1 VPDSLFEAERE
12 EAHRRVDELR
22 VKAKAEADRQDRVR
36 AERIKL
42 AKAEQERAKAMRREE
57 REKEALERRESRD
70 VLDHRSS
77 LSNGS
82 ARPAPTPLD
91 DSWKS
96 DPELW
101 KEGGKVLPWQ
111 VKGQDPPPSFVA
123 PADWNPAGWKYV
135 SGVWVNIPK
144 VKAQQ
149 AANAASGGYSHRDS
163 ERAMKAEA
171 KARAKAES
179 ERARA
184 RAEMIA
190 REREAGRR
198 AADHISTV
206 GAKVIPSRVADHP
219 TSRALSFTE
228 SKLSTRGTYTSSMLP
243 NMLSYRDIS
252 EKAAILV
259 PSSSH
264 VASNPALPTPIATPR
279 TSFDSPPALPAMV
292 VPRPLHPRQML
303 KQRKQG
309 FAWADTTT
317 TEPQPFTQGRDK
329 TPPPMETTPPLP
341 GLTPSR
347 ESSVQVPDPNGRR
360 WPPPG
365 VPKIDWTDNMRP
377 KFWTAFANF
386 FSNHQLGSSKIPIP
400 WMTLPE
406 ALAER
411 RMYLAGVP
419 HVCVPLVKNDCIDAS
434 SDIGNWTPEMSG
446 AMYWAVTSGTLQ
458 VLHRTNGSVIL
469 LSIVRL
475 TDGRVQVAVCYLNWS
490 WAQAN
495 EKIRRSAIASLGLTS
510 CFRTQRF
517 QRNARLLK
525 APLPLPVSLGN
536 GQDHP
541 A

>member
-1 VPDSLFEAERE
+1 MSDPLFEAERE
-12 EAHRRVDELR
+12 EAHRRADEQR

-42 AKAEQERAKAMRREE
+42 AKAEQERAKIIRREE
-57 REKEALERRESRD
+57 REKEALERKESRD
-70 VLDHRSS
+70 ILDHRSS

-82 ARPAPTPLD
+82 ARPAPTPVD

-101 KEGGKVLPWQ
+101 KEGGKILPWQ
-111 VKGQDPPPSFVA
+111 TKGQDPPPGFVS

-149 AANAASGGYSHRDS
+149 VANATNGVYSQRDS

-179 ERARA
+179 DRARA

-206 GAKVIPSRVADHP
+206 GAKVIPSRVADQP
-219 TSRALSFTE
+219 TSRALSIPT
-228 SKLSTRGTYTSSMLP
+228 SKLSSRGAYTSGVLP
-243 NMLSYRDIS
+243 NMVSYCPIP
-252 EKAAILV
+252 EKAAILA

-264 VASNPALPTPIATPR
+264 APSNPALPTPMATPR
-279 TSFDSPPALPAMV
+279 TSFDSPPALPALV
-292 VPRPLHPRQML
+292 GPPPLHPRQML

-309 FAWADTTT
+309 FSWIDTTT
-317 TEPQPFTQGRDK
+317 TEPQWSIVGRSNP
-329 TPPPMETTPPLP
+329 PPPMEITPPLP

-347 ESSVQVPDPNGRR
+347 ESSVHAPDPNGRH

-365 VPKIDWTDNMRP
+365 VPKTNWTGDMLP
-377 KFWTAFANF
+377 QFWTAFANF
-386 FSNHQLGSSKIPIP
+386 FGNHQLGSSKIPIP
-400 WMTLPE
+400 WMTLPGT
-406 ALAER
+406 LAER

-419 HVCVPLVKNDCIDAS
+419 HICAPLVKDDRIDAS
-434 SDIGNWTPEMSG
+434 SNISNWTPEMSA
-446 AMYWAVTSGTLQ
+446 AMYWAVISGTLQ
-458 VLHRTNGSVIL
+458 VLHRTNGNAL
-469 LSIVRL
+469 LGFIVPL
-475 TDGRVQVAVCYLNWS
+475 AHGTVQVVACYLN
-490 WAQAN
+490 
-495 EKIRRSAIASLGLTS
+495 
-510 CFRTQRF
+510 
-517 QRNARLLK
+517 
-525 APLPLPVSLGN
+525 
-536 GQDHP
+536 
-541 A
+541 